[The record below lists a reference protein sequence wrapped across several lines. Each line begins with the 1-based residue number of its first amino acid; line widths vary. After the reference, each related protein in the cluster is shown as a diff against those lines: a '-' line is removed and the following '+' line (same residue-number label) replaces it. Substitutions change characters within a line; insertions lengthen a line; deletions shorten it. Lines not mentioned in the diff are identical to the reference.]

1 MKLAGCLAA
10 VAVLSAC
17 GSETST
23 GPAVSSGCCVGLPQ
37 SGTLVV
43 GTPAAPP
50 ATMELVPVD
59 PNAPAYSPPPLPVL
73 TAVDLAA
80 AGGRDEITF
89 TIQGDGAVGWSLRV
103 VSEVIPYGGATI
115 APVAGESIVQV
126 DLSGV
131 TGPGQQPQQ
140 HVDPD
145 LGSVVEVVELPAL
158 DSIVQ
163 SFIGLRADAGAV
175 EVDERAVD
183 GGMQLVVSIGDR

>member
-1 MKLAGCLAA
+1 VTRLKLVGCLAA

-17 GSETST
+17 VSGTST
-23 GPAVSSGCCVGLPQ
+23 GPAASSGCCAGLPQ

-50 ATMELVPVD
+50 TQALIPGD
-59 PNAPAYSPPPLPVL
+59 ASAYSPPPLPVL

-80 AGGRDEITF
+80 AGGRDEIVF
-89 TIQGDGAVGWSLRV
+89 TVQGDGAVGWSLRV
-103 VSEVIPYGGATI
+103 VSEVVPYGGATI

-131 TGPGQQPQQ
+131 TSLGEQPRQ

>member
-1 MKLAGCLAA
+1 MKLVGCLAA

-17 GSETST
+17 GSGTNT

-43 GTPAAPP
+43 GTPAPP
-50 ATMELVPVD
+50 ATMEVVPVV

-89 TIQGDGAVGWSLRV
+89 TIQGDGAVGWSLRA

-131 TGPGQQPQQ
+131 TGPGEQPRQ
-140 HVDPD
+140 HVDPN